1 MMTGT
6 GYAKS
11 QRGEEEE
18 KEEGKVTQEEAVPA
32 PKRPEKKEEKK
43 KVPPKGPPPVAM
55 VDASHLGGMVNID
68 ATDQIAGRL
77 CSKVAK
83 LILVGKRVTV
93 VNAER
98 ALISGARNSVIR
110 QWMERLEIASRVN
123 PIYGP
128 IHPRRPDTIL
138 RRMVRGMVP
147 RRKPKGAAAMKRLR
161 IYIGVPEEMKAMNFA
176 RFEDAQATRPI
187 PVYITVK
194 ELSKNLGWSE

>member
-6 GYAKS
+6 GYARS
-11 QRGEEEE
+11 QRGEEEK
-18 KEEGKVTQEEAVPA
+18 KEEGKETQEAVPEQ
-32 PKRPEKKEEKK
+32 KRVEKKKEEK

-55 VDASHLGGMVNID
+55 VDASRLGGFVNID

-83 LILVGKRVTV
+83 LILGGKRVTV

-110 QWMERLEIASRVN
+110 QWMERLEISSREN

-161 IYIGVPEEMKAMNFA
+161 IYIGVPEEMRAMNFG
-176 RFEDAQATRPI
+176 RF
-187 PVYITVK
+187 
-194 ELSKNLGWSE
+194 G